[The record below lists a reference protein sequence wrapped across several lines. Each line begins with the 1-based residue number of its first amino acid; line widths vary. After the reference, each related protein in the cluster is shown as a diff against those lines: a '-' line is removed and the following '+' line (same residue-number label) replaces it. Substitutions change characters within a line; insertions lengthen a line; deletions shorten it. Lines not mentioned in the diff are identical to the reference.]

1 MSYGRHVEEMAH
13 TIGCLFWLLMG
24 TLVLAGVAIV
34 VLGVFE

>member
-1 MSYGRHVEEMAH
+1 MSYGRHAEEMSH
-13 TIGCLFWLLMG
+13 LIGCLFWLVMG